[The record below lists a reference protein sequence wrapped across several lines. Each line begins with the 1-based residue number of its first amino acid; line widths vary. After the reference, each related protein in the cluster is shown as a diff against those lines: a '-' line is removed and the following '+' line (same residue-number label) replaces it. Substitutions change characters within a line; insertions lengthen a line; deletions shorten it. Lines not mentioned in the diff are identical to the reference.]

1 MRIPCSNTVPIE
13 KKNFYKRQPTTFAVM
28 ANPEILRL
36 SGKTA
41 KDPMDRDALVDLML
55 DFVEA
60 MNPEVKFKREFSVL
74 KDRDLT
80 GELKD
85 IWLAIQV
92 KREREKEK
100 TENGKKSETGDREKR
115 KEGRDEDSD
124 KQRKVKIIDQDKEKG
139 KCTEA
144 FPTWFAMEQEQ
155 TVEKGNRE
163 GTEFVELKTSALLSN
178 NIHTKRDQ
186 ESKKKCVSSC
196 EGNEEEVI
204 ICSFKT
210 DVRKLGDIAVR
221 HINSMC
227 DACEV
232 PVTQSGDSRS
242 SPTHKQKN
250 KMRSCKSELF
260 TQTVQHSDEIN
271 NGKAE
276 GSGSDIPC
284 VNEIG
289 IITKHTVFKEI
300 CPSSSD
306 SSEDEERGE
315 FRLNSL
321 NKVIDNET
329 DSKQIVGLL
338 QDVGMSDV
346 SQSLDNIDIDI
357 YTNDSAVNA
366 NELSSGLEPCSSQK
380 AVCVEDACTYGSTD
394 LKSSYVKHCKF
405 LCMKYSAIK
414 NSTNKHQSGKQN
426 VHVASKFKGPESC
439 ESCLAHAG
447 RFKVL
452 VPKD

>member
-1 MRIPCSNTVPIE
+1 MWSY
-13 KKNFYKRQPTTFAVM
+13 FFQ
-28 ANPEILRL
+28 
-36 SGKTA
+36 
-41 KDPMDRDALVDLML
+41 DRDALVDLML

-60 MNPEVKFKREFSVL
+60 MNPEVKFKRDFSVL

-85 IWLAIQV
+85 IWMAIQV

-144 FPTWFAMEQEQ
+144 FPTWFVMEQEQ
-155 TVEKGNRE
+155 TVEKGNRDGKE
-163 GTEFVELKTSALLSN
+163 SVEPKSSALLSN
-178 NIHTKRDQ
+178 HIHTKRDQ
-186 ESKKKCVSSC
+186 ESKKKCITSC
-196 EGNEEEVI
+196 EGNEEKEI
-204 ICSFKT
+204 IVCSFKT

-221 HINSMC
+221 HINSVH

-232 PVTQSGDSRS
+232 PVIPSRDSKS
-242 SPTHKQKN
+242 SATHKQKN
-250 KMRSCKSELF
+250 KMKSCKTELF
-260 TQTVQHSDEIN
+260 TQTLQHSDEIN

-276 GSGSDIPC
+276 RSSSDIPC
-284 VNEIG
+284 INEIG
-289 IITKHTVFKEI
+289 TVTKHAVFKEI
-300 CPSSSD
+300 FPSSSD

-315 FRLNSL
+315 FRLNNL
-321 NKVIDNET
+321 HKVIDNET

-338 QDVGMSDV
+338 QDVGMSNV
-346 SQSLDNIDIDI
+346 SQSLDNVDIDI
-357 YTNDSAVNA
+357 YVNDSAVNT
-366 NELSSGLEPCSSQK
+366 NESSSGLGPCSSQK
-380 AVCVEDACTYGSTD
+380 AVCVEEACTYESTD
-394 LKSSYVKHCKF
+394 LKSRYVKHCKF

-426 VHVASKFKGPESC
+426 VHVASKFKGPEQTDY
-439 ESCLAHAG
+439 ESGESRLAHVG